1 MKHLILS
8 FFLLLPIAVFA
19 QPKGYKAVANLVGFQ
34 QSLAQ
39 ASKNAKSIQ
48 SDFKQTKVMAM
59 LADRIN
65 SKGVFYFL
73 GPDKVRIEYT
83 SPFNYLLVM
92 NGGGVLVK
100 DDQKT
105 TKVNT
110 KNSKTMQSVNR
121 IMMDC
126 MRGSVFSNPDFKT
139 TVYENTSG
147 YLLSMKPAT
156 ASMQK
161 MFQSI
166 DIYLNKTFD
175 VTRLVM
181 TEQGG
186 DYSQMD
192 FSGTK
197 HNVALNDALF
207 RVK

>member
-1 MKHLILS
+1 MKHLIIC
-8 FFLLLPIAVFA
+8 FLLLLPFGGFA
-19 QPKGYKAVANLVGFQ
+19 QPKGYKPVANLSAFQ

-39 ASKNAKSIQ
+39 ASRNVQSIQ
-48 SDFKQTKVMAM
+48 SDFKQTKVMTM

-83 SPFNYLLVM
+83 SPFKYLMVM

-126 MRGSVFSNPDFKT
+126 MRGTVFSNPDFRT
-139 TVYENTSG
+139 SVYENGSG
-147 YLLSMKPAT
+147 FVLSMKPAT

-166 DIYLNKTFD
+166 DIYLNKAFD